1 MPFVDLIM
9 TPLITGQATPPV
21 CKLKGL
27 TGGALKALINSHR
40 LTPYQPAAIQA
51 GTGWG
56 LQCRPLPASFLRS
69 SDSKEP
75 GVTAHDGAGLDFT
88 GFLPLIESFANKA
101 TQLVL
106 TEAQHS
112 LLPDLLNGID
122 ERQAH
127 KLQQLET
134 DYHEAMR
141 LKVDALTAE
150 HQQALSAAHCQHQA
164 AQAALQASLQAL
176 QAEHE
181 AALRKLRGQSTAAE
195 AQRAQLQQRL
205 EDKTQQLKICHIEL
219 TEAQEEI
226 DVLRCQGKELL
237 TFQGSAKLREV
248 NQLALLHAVL
258 SELSRLV
265 FTEFRASQLLVN
277 STFMA
282 TGTAYEDDLRL
293 LLLIEHK
300 KAMFWLNASV
310 DASAMLAQAGGAA
323 AVFCQE
329 PAVVQLT
336 ERVEHLP
343 DFRRGSGSAAPGC
356 GVVQQVPFKVLRKAR
371 MCVVQAQRR

>member
-1 MPFVDLIM
+1 M
-9 TPLITGQATPPV
+9 
-21 CKLKGL
+21 
-27 TGGALKALINSHR
+27 
-40 LTPYQPAAIQA
+40 
-51 GTGWG
+51 
-56 LQCRPLPASFLRS
+56 RPGDFL
-69 SDSKEP
+69 EP
-75 GVTAHDGAGLDFT
+75 GVTAHDGAGLDLPEFT
-88 GFLPLIESFANKA
+88 QLIESFANKA

-112 LLPDLLNGID
+112 LLPALLSGID
-122 ERQAH
+122 VRQAH
-127 KLQQLET
+127 KLQQLQT

-141 LKVDALTAE
+141 LEVDELTAE
-150 HQQALSAAHCQHQA
+150 HQQALSAAHSQH
-164 AQAALQASLQAL
+164 QAALQASL
-176 QAEHE
+176 E
-181 AALRKLRGQSTAAE
+181 ALRAERESAPRGQPTVAE
-195 AQRAQLQQRL
+195 VQRAQLQQRL
-205 EDKTQQLKICHIEL
+205 DDKAEQLKICRIML

-226 DVLRCQGKELL
+226 GVLRCRGKELL

-265 FTEFRASQLLVN
+265 FTEFRASQLLVD

-282 TGTAYEDDLRL
+282 TDTAYEDDLRL

-300 KAMFWLNASV
+300 KAMFWLNASE
-310 DASAMLAQAGGAA
+310 DASATLAPAGGAA

-343 DFRRGSGSAAPGC
+343 DFSGGSGSAAPGR
-356 GVVQQVPFKVLRKAR
+356 GVVQPFKVLRKAR
-371 MCVVQAQRR
+371 MCVVEAGPLLAPLPDCLMQVCQESRR